1 MSEEAPVKKVVSI
14 LLADED
20 LIELARLLLD
30 DDKPAALAFLK
41 RHLKGKARELLE
53 GG

>member
-1 MSEEAPVKKVVSI
+1 MSKVKKAIALV
-14 LLADED
+14 LDDTD
-20 LIELARLLLD
+20 LIELARLLMD
-30 DDKPAALAFLK
+30 DDADAALAFVK

>member
-1 MSEEAPVKKVVSI
+1 MSEVKKAIALV
-14 LLADED
+14 LDDTD
-20 LIELARLLLD
+20 LIELARLLMD
-30 DDKPAALAFLK
+30 DDADAALAFVK

>member
-1 MSEEAPVKKVVSI
+1 MSEVKKAFSLVLDDTDV
-14 LLADED
+14 
-20 LIELARLLLD
+20 IELARILID
-30 DDKPAALAFLK
+30 DDADAALEFIK

>member
-1 MSEEAPVKKVVSI
+1 MSEVKKAFSLVLDDTDV
-14 LLADED
+14 
-20 LIELARLLLD
+20 IELARILID
-30 DDKPAALAFLK
+30 DDADAALDFIK

>member
-1 MSEEAPVKKVVSI
+1 MSEVKKAFSLV
-14 LLADED
+14 LDDTD
-20 LIELARLLLD
+20 LIELARLLMD
-30 DDKPAALAFLK
+30 DDADAALAFVK

>member
-1 MSEEAPVKKVVSI
+1 MSEVKKAFALV
-14 LLADED
+14 LDDADW
-20 LIELARLLLD
+20 IELARLLMD
-30 DDKPAALAFLK
+30 DDADAALAFVK

>member
-1 MSEEAPVKKVVSI
+1 MSEVKKALSLV
-14 LLADED
+14 LDDTD
-20 LIELARLLLD
+20 LIELARLLMD
-30 DDKPAALAFLK
+30 DDADAALAFVK